1 MNKTLPVF
9 TAALLNLT
17 TSLRRGVSSQKL
29 YILPAVTIGG
39 LAASVRGRIVALT
52 ARIQKPSPA
61 EAATPPPPVIAT
73 GSVWGVGA

>member
-9 TAALLNLT
+9 TAALFNLT
-17 TSLRRGVSSQKL
+17 IPLLRGVSLQKL
-29 YILPAVTIGG
+29 YTLPAVTVGG
-39 LAASVRGRIVALT
+39 LAASVRGCIVALT

-61 EAATPPPPVIAT
+61 EVETPPPPVIVT